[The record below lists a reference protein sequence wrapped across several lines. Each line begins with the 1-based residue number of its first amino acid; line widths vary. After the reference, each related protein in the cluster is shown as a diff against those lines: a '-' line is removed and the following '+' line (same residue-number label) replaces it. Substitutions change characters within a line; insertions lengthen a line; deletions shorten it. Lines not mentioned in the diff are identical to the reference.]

1 MRDESDRNG
10 LRVVVD
16 MKKDANAEVILN
28 YLYKNTD
35 LQVSYNY
42 NVVAIVDKRPVQMGL
57 APMLDAFIEHR
68 REVIERRSRFDL
80 KKKEDRCHILE
91 GLIKAVS
98 VLDEIIALI
107 RASKDKAD
115 SKRRIMDAFAFS
127 DAQAEAIVTMRLYRL
142 SSTDITQLREEYA
155 ALLNEI
161 EELHDI
167 LENPKC

>member
-16 MKKDANAEVILN
+16 MKKDANAQVILN

-107 RASKDKAD
+107 RAS
-115 SKRRIMDAFAFS
+115 RTGGF
-127 DAQAEAIVTMRLYRL
+127 QAPHHRCLCLQRCTGRGNRYHAAV
-142 SSTDITQLREEYA
+142 SSVLHGYYA
-155 ALLNEI
+155 AA
-161 EELHDI
+161 
-167 LENPKC
+167 